1 LHLAL
6 NEGRGCIE
14 LLLRALFIAKVSLLQ
29 RYRKGSFR
37 KNLKEQS
44 VDVEAIAVETV
55 PSA

>member
-44 VDVEAIAVETV
+44 IDFEAIAVETV